1 MYLKLWEKVLKIKE
15 NLLKITKDN
24 RIYYMLN
31 KERQLDIK
39 EEVLGVKQAIKLKNY
54 RGLDRIIMLKVFNDE
69 NQIKSQNKE
78 LVEKFDYLWLERKNY
93 NLE

>member
-78 LVEKFDYLWLERKNY
+78 LVEKFDLWLERKNY